1 MKKHNLFIVLFSTF
15 VYLEFTLTVILN
27 NSYTIIKIIA
37 PAILSV
43 FIFFLIKPFNNKIQ
57 KTLFYIFISLFTF
70 LFMVQLCMYRMYGFY
85 FDFGLLAA
93 ADQIGAFYKD
103 LIKLISANAGGL
115 FLLELPIIACIFYDS
130 KIDYSPSHKGLIILN
145 IPLAILLIFIFFYTP
160 SNISTDV
167 SVIKN
172 GVITSFVSN
181 FKEKEKV
188 DLVTDSFSELAIV
201 VPHEEIDNH
210 ILDIDF
216 ENTISNN
223 SNIQKLNNYFSNSSS
238 TGNNDLTGIFK
249 DKNLVLILAES
260 FNEIGVREDITPTL
274 YKMMNDGFVFNNYYS
289 TSYNS
294 TIGGEFQL
302 LTGMYAMSGSI
313 ETWKSG
319 TNYFPMG
326 PGNLFKENGYSIHAY
341 HDHDY
346 KYMNR
351 NLYEASVGFD
361 NFIGCGNG
369 LEKNMECYI
378 RFESDEDLA
387 RYTID
392 DYKNEDKFF
401 TYYITVSGHGPY
413 TFDTNENKIGSLHQ
427 QELYKKNYAYSDKSI
442 AYLSS
447 MIELEN
453 MLKMIS
459 DELIKTNKYDD
470 TVFVIVADH
479 YPYYLETPEIKEL
492 SGEEKDEVIGVCENK
507 LIIYNNQTKQ
517 VVCDKVGNTMDVI
530 ATIYNLFDIPFDSR
544 LIPGK
549 DLFSDAPGFALF
561 GNGSWVSDLGIY
573 YAHKGS
579 FVPKENIEIEED
591 YFDKANAYAQSQM
604 SLTNLIVLNDYYKY
618 IWDYKK

>member
-1 MKKHNLFIVLFSTF
+1 M
-15 VYLEFTLTVILN
+15 
-27 NSYTIIKIIA
+27 
-37 PAILSV
+37 
-43 FIFFLIKPFNNKIQ
+43 
-57 KTLFYIFISLFTF
+57 FYILISLITF

-103 LIKLISANAGGL
+103 LIKLIRANTGGL
-115 FLLELPIIACIFYDS
+115 FLLAIPIIACLLFDS
-130 KIDYSPSHKGLIILN
+130 RIDYNPSNKGLILLN
-145 IPLAILLIFIFFYTP
+145 IPLAILLMFIFFYTP
-160 SNISTDV
+160 KNISTDV
-167 SVIKN
+167 SVINN
-172 GVITSFVSN
+172 GVITSFISN
-181 FKEKEKV
+181 FKEKEDV
-188 DLVTDSFSELAIV
+188 DLIVDDFSELAVV
-201 VPHEEIDNH
+201 VPPAEKDNH

-216 ENTISNN
+216 ENAKSDNL
-223 SNIQKLNNYFSNSSS
+223 NIQKLNDYFSNSTS
-238 TGNNDLTGIFK
+238 TGNNDLTGLFK

-274 YKMMNDGFVFNNYYS
+274 YKMMNEGFVFDNYYS

-313 ETWKSG
+313 DTWKSG
-319 TNYFPMG
+319 TNFFPMG
-326 PGNLFKENGYSIHAY
+326 PGNLFKKNGYSIHAY
-341 HDHDY
+341 HNHDY

-387 RYTID
+387 RYSID
-392 DYKNEDKFF
+392 DYKNENKFF

-413 TFDTNENKIGSLHQ
+413 TLDTNENRIGMLHQ
-427 QELYKKNYAYSDKSI
+427 PELYEKKYAYSDKSI
-442 AYLSS
+442 AYFSS

-453 MLKMIS
+453 MIKLIS

-470 TVFVIVADH
+470 TVFMIVADH
-479 YPYYLETPEIKEL
+479 YPYYLDTTEIEEL

-507 LIIYNNQTKQ
+507 LIIYNSQTEQ
-517 VVCDKVGNTMDVI
+517 ITCDKVGNTMDVI

-549 DLFSDAPGFALF
+549 DLFSNAPGFALF
-561 GNGSWVSDLGIY
+561 GNGSWVSDKGIY
-573 YAHKGS
+573 YAHKGE
-579 FVPKENIEIEED
+579 FIPKENVEIEEG
-591 YFDKANAYAQSQM
+591 YFDKANSYAQSQM

-618 IWDYKK
+618 IWDYIN

>member
-1 MKKHNLFIVLFSTF
+1 MKKYNLFIILFSIFT
-15 VYLEFTLTVILN
+15 YLELTLTVILN
-27 NSYTIIKIIA
+27 NSYTLIKIIA
-37 PAILSV
+37 PAILSA
-43 FIFFLIKPFNNKIQ
+43 FIYFLIKPFNKKIE
-57 KTLFYIFISLFTF
+57 KVMFYILISLITF

-103 LIKLISANAGGL
+103 LIKLIQANAGGL
-115 FLLELPIIACIFYDS
+115 FLLAIPIMACLLFDS
-130 KIDYSPSHKGLIILN
+130 RIDYNPSNKGLILLN
-145 IPLAILLIFIFFYTP
+145 IPLAILLMFIFFYTP
-160 SNISTDV
+160 KNISTDV
-167 SVIKN
+167 SVINN
-172 GVITSFVSN
+172 GVITSFISN
-181 FKEKEKV
+181 FKEKEDV
-188 DLVTDSFSELAIV
+188 DLIVDDFSELAVV
-201 VPHEEIDNH
+201 VPPFEKDNH

-216 ENTISNN
+216 ENAKSDN
-223 SNIQKLNNYFSNSSS
+223 SNIQKLNDYFSNSSS
-238 TGNNDLTGIFK
+238 TGNNDLTGLFK

-274 YKMMNDGFVFNNYYS
+274 YKMMNEGFVFDNYYS

-313 ETWKSG
+313 DTWKTG

-326 PGNLFKENGYSIHAY
+326 PGYLFKENGYSIHAY
-341 HDHDY
+341 HNHDY

-387 RYTID
+387 RYSID
-392 DYKNEDKFF
+392 DYKNENKFF

-413 TFDTNENKIGSLHQ
+413 TLDTNENRIGMLHQ
-427 QELYKKNYAYSDKSI
+427 PELYEKKYAYSDKSI
-442 AYLSS
+442 AYFSS

-453 MLKMIS
+453 MIKLIS

-470 TVFVIVADH
+470 TVIVIVADH
-479 YPYYLETPEIKEL
+479 YPYYLTTSEIKEI
-492 SGEEKDEVIGVCENK
+492 SNEEKDEVIGVCENK
-507 LIIYNNQTKQ
+507 LIIYNSQTEQ
-517 VVCDKVGNTMDVI
+517 ITCDKVGNTMDVI

-549 DLFSDAPGFALF
+549 DLFSNAPGFALF
-561 GNGSWVSDLGIY
+561 GNGSWVSDKGIY
-573 YAHKGS
+573 YAHKGK
-579 FVPKENIEIEED
+579 FIPKENIEIEEG
-591 YFDKANAYAQSQM
+591 YFDKANSYAQSQM

-618 IWDYKK
+618 IWDYIN

>member
-1 MKKHNLFIVLFSTF
+1 MKKINLFYVLFLIF
-15 VYLEFTLTVILN
+15 IYLEFTLTIILN
-27 NSYTIIKIIA
+27 NSYTLIKIIA
-37 PAILSV
+37 PAILSA
-43 FIFFLIKPFNNKIQ
+43 FIYFLIKPFNK
-57 KTLFYIFISLFTF
+57 KLEKVMFYILISLITF

-103 LIKLISANAGGL
+103 LIKLIRANTGGL
-115 FLLELPIIACIFYDS
+115 FLLAIPIIACLLFDS
-130 KIDYSPSHKGLIILN
+130 RIDYNPSNKGLILLN
-145 IPLAILLIFIFFYTP
+145 IPLAILLMFIFFYTP
-160 SNISTDV
+160 KNISTDV
-167 SVIKN
+167 SVINN
-172 GVITSFVSN
+172 GVITSFISN
-181 FKEKEKV
+181 FKEKEDV
-188 DLVTDSFSELAIV
+188 DLIVDDFSELAVV
-201 VPHEEIDNH
+201 VPPAEKDNH

-216 ENTISNN
+216 ENAKSDNL
-223 SNIQKLNNYFSNSSS
+223 NIQKLNDYFSNSTS
-238 TGNNDLTGIFK
+238 TGNNDLTGLFK

-274 YKMMNDGFVFNNYYS
+274 YKMMNEGFVFDNYYS

-313 ETWKSG
+313 DTWKSG
-319 TNYFPMG
+319 TNFFPMG
-326 PGNLFKENGYSIHAY
+326 PGNLFKKNGYSIHAY
-341 HDHDY
+341 HNHDY

-387 RYTID
+387 RYSID
-392 DYKNEDKFF
+392 DYKNENKFF

-413 TFDTNENKIGSLHQ
+413 TLDTNENRIGMLHQ
-427 QELYKKNYAYSDKSI
+427 PELYEKKYAYSDKSI
-442 AYLSS
+442 AYFSS

-453 MLKMIS
+453 MIKLIS

-470 TVFVIVADH
+470 TVFMIVADH
-479 YPYYLETPEIKEL
+479 YPYYLDTTEIEEL

-507 LIIYNNQTKQ
+507 LIIYNSQTEQ
-517 VVCDKVGNTMDVI
+517 ITCDKVGNTMDVI

-549 DLFSDAPGFALF
+549 DLFSNAPGFALF
-561 GNGSWVSDLGIY
+561 GNGSWVSDKGIY
-573 YAHKGS
+573 YAHKGE
-579 FVPKENIEIEED
+579 FIPKENVEIEEG
-591 YFDKANAYAQSQM
+591 YFDKANSYAQSQM

-618 IWDYKK
+618 IWDYIN